1 MTENLRTNTRSQD
14 LYGTPYSALLLLA
27 GLSLSTRFALLTRA
41 QPHWLTISSPQYLAE
56 PSRLLCG
63 AANSPRSRMS
73 RLIRSR
79 ALWTNPQ
86 PQLQRL
92 YQQQGARTS
101 IRPQRRGL
109 IEDRQRHRHRER
121 KDLIKGRQHHRH
133 KERKDLIKGRQH
145 HRRKQR
151 KELQR
156 HQHHR
161 HRERKLHSSMP

>member
-63 AANSPRSRMS
+63 AANSPPSRMS

-92 YQQQGARTS
+92 HQQQGARTS
-101 IRPQRRGL
+101 IRPLRRGP
-109 IEDRQRHRHRER
+109 IEY
-121 KDLIKGRQHHRH
+121 RQHHRH

-145 HRRKQR
+145 HQHKER

-156 HQHHR
+156 HQHHQ
-161 HRERKLHSSMP
+161 HKQRKLHSLML